1 MKIAA
6 ARVWRYNRKRREYLG
21 KVGKVIAWSVVRS
34 GPEGMERRTP
44 YVVGIIE
51 CDGERLMG
59 QIVEVIPE
67 EMKKGLKVKG
77 VLRRLYDVDL
87 DAIVV
92 YGVKW
97 RRV

>member
-6 ARVWRYNRKRREYLG
+6 ARVWRYNQKRREYLG
-21 KVGKVIAWSVVRS
+21 KVGKVIAWSVVRG

-51 CDGERLMG
+51 CEGERLMG
-59 QIVEVIPE
+59 QIVDVMPE

-87 DAIVV
+87 DAVVV

-97 RRV
+97 RGT